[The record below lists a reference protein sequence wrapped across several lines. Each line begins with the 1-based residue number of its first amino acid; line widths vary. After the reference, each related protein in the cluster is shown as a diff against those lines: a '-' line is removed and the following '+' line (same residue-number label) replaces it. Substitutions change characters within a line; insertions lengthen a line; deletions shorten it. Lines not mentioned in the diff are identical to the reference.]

1 RRTPRRGVH
10 PGAAR
15 RPTRR
20 PPPRPHRPDQAPAP
34 APVPAPVPAQ
44 AGAPVLAETGA
55 GQPAAAAVLASAL
68 ILGGAILYRRS
79 RVA

>member
-1 RRTPRRGVH
+1 APL
-10 PGAAR
+10 P
-15 RPTRR
+15 
-20 PPPRPHRPDQAPAP
+20 APAP

>member
-1 RRTPRRGVH
+1 PA
-10 PGAAR
+10 PA
-15 RPTRR
+15 PL
-20 PPPRPHRPDQAPAP
+20 PAPAP